1 MKNSTQKVV
10 YTFAIIVNLLF
21 IVDLCLCWASNF
33 TQPYL
38 AVLITLLMFAYHF
51 DMRLLLAL
59 ISHQF
64 AKKINVNNRLYKVS
78 ESEQKV
84 FKFFKVKNWKDKFAV
99 WDKSLFKVSFNYAD
113 LTTLLKNNISAEI
126 THHICF
132 FVSFLSVIIGCLLSP
147 SEWWIYLMT
156 SIIASFM
163 VDFPPILI
171 QRYNRLRLQKLMK
184 KFNHSL

>member
-10 YTFAIIVNLLF
+10 YSLAIIANLLL
-21 IVDLCLCWASNF
+21 ISDLCLCFVFDF

-38 AVLITLLMFAYHF
+38 AVLITLVMFAYHF
-51 DMRLLLAL
+51 DIRLLFAL
-59 ISHQF
+59 ISHKF

-78 ESEQKV
+78 ENEQKI

-113 LTTLLKNNISAEI
+113 LITLLKNNISAEI

-132 FVSFLSVIIGCLLSP
+132 FASFLSVIIGYLLSP
-147 SEWWIYLMT
+147 SEWWIYLIT
-156 SIIASFM
+156 SLIASFM

-184 KFNHSL
+184 KFNHNL